1 MGGMVM
7 TQQAPAMSQ
16 HQEPQMYSFKGDSL
30 QMGTTPPQHA
40 LEGEEISSSITPDG
54 LSSCQTTTADEVA
67 MLRLQQL
74 RSNLQHAEETEDIT
88 GEVGAAL
95 ASLQEISSSISM
107 EDEQIPNQQL
117 LQILQ
122 AATHAEREIMREVHF
137 HDDSVN

>member
-1 MGGMVM
+1 
-7 TQQAPAMSQ
+7 
-16 HQEPQMYSFKGDSL
+16 
-30 QMGTTPPQHA
+30 
-40 LEGEEISSSITPDG
+40 
-54 LSSCQTTTADEVA
+54 

-122 AATHAEREIMREVHF
+122 VGHNLLIA
-137 HDDSVN
+137 

>member
-1 MGGMVM
+1 
-7 TQQAPAMSQ
+7 
-16 HQEPQMYSFKGDSL
+16 
-30 QMGTTPPQHA
+30 
-40 LEGEEISSSITPDG
+40 
-54 LSSCQTTTADEVA
+54 

-88 GEVGAAL
+88 SEVGAAL

-122 AATHAEREIMREVHF
+122 VGRI
-137 HDDSVN
+137 